1 MMRLRTS
8 MLGIA
13 LCGSFVALAHGDRG
27 PRGGG
32 IAADIEIDRAL
43 HQIEDASTKR
53 DQVSSQL
60 AQLQLQER
68 ERTGALTLKVR
79 ALYRLT
85 RSGMAPVTGG
95 FEAIRQHVARVR
107 RLKLLVESDQ
117 HALEALTQRE
127 AAARKASELAS
138 QTVTQARDRLNALQS
153 QQTMNALAVEVQSAQ
168 PTAAAE
174 PGSEHGFY
182 GVRFSSGA
190 SVGISFESLRGKLAA
205 PVTGEVRVS
214 DAQRGPA
221 EGPALLFEAPA
232 GSAVRAAAAGR
243 VAFCDRYGSYGRLIV
258 LDHGGG
264 YYTAYGG
271 LGSIEVRAGDD
282 VSAYARIGD
291 VGGEGAL
298 PALLFEVRKGH
309 RAVPA
314 RPWLG
319 M

>member
-1 MMRLRTS
+1 MNRLRHTVT
-8 MLGIA
+8 LAIA
-13 LCGSFVALAHGDRG
+13 LSASFAAPAHGDRG
-27 PRGGG
+27 PHGG
-32 IAADIEIDRAL
+32 IIADIEISRAL
-43 HQIEDASTKR
+43 RQIDDASAKR
-53 DQVSSQL
+53 DQLASQL

-117 HALEALTQRE
+117 RALESLAQRE
-127 AAARKASELAS
+127 SSARKAGQLANQS
-138 QTVTQARDRLNALQS
+138 VTQAREQLSALQS
-153 QQTMNALAVEVQSAQ
+153 QQTMNALAVEMQSPQ
-168 PTAAAE
+168 PTAAAT
-174 PGSEHGFY
+174 SNEHGFY

-190 SVGISFESLRGKLAA
+190 SVTSSFESLRGKLAA

-214 DAQRGPA
+214 DAHRGPA

-232 GSAVRAAAAGR
+232 GSTVRAAAAGR
-243 VAFCDRYGSYGRLIV
+243 VAFCDQYGKYGRLIV
-258 LDHGGG
+258 LDHGGD

-291 VGGEGAL
+291 IGSEGDP
-298 PALLFEVRKGH
+298 PALLFEVRKGN
-309 RAVPA
+309 RAIPP

-319 M
+319 L